1 MLNDYKMRSITTN
14 KNKYM
19 NNIFKLLFIS
29 TVFINIMACNEDEEE
44 TVTVIPE
51 NDRTEQQ
58 VEDAAALENYLN
70 THYYNAAEVNAMEN
84 PTIDDLEITELLEGE
99 TIPSDATLLI
109 SAVETKSTTYSEVEY
124 EYYIL
129 NIKQGEG
136 AVSPMFSDKVRVNY
150 SGFLMDGTE
159 FDRSST
165 PVVFDLVYVVAGW
178 SRAIPHFNVA
188 SSFAS
193 NSDGTV
199 SFDGYG
205 MGVMFLPSGL
215 GYYST
220 SQTSIPSYSNL
231 IFKFELMQSETND
244 HDSDGIPSYLEDVN
258 LDNDLFNDDKDA
270 NTFPNFIDQDDD
282 GDGTIT
288 ADEIKTESYSEPSRA
303 ALQTQLDAL
312 ELTSN
317 QFLSPI
323 KQNTDGSYSANRV
336 TLVDTNGNDVPNYLD
351 ATESDPIE

>member
-19 NNIFKLLFIS
+19 NNIFKVLFIF
-29 TVFINIMACNEDEEE
+29 TVLISVMACNEDEEE

-58 VEDAAALENYLN
+58 VEDLAALENYLN

-136 AVSPMFSDKVRVNY
+136 VVSPMFSDKVRVNY

-215 GYYST
+215 GYYSA
-220 SQTSIPSYSNL
+220 SQTSIPLYSNL

-244 HDSDGIPSYLEDVN
+244 HDSDGIPSYLEDIN
-258 LDNDLFNDDKDA
+258 LDSDLFNDDKDA

-288 ADEIKTESYSEPSRA
+288 ADEIKIESYSDPSRA

-323 KQNTDGSYSANRV
+323 KQNTDGTYSANRV
-336 TLVDTNGNDVPNYLD
+336 TLVDTNGNDIPNYLD